1 MLIPL
6 DTLNDPRLVDYRSLK
21 TTNLTRWSGRLIAE
35 GRVVVGR
42 LLESGLK
49 VHSLLVRQSLV
60 AAIETPL
67 PEDLPV
73 LVLPD
78 LLAKELVGFD
88 FHQGVLASAD
98 RPKAPALESLFANAT
113 AHWTMAACS
122 RVTDPVNLATIIRL
136 CTAFGASAL
145 LLETGCADPFSR
157 RTVRVSMG
165 NVFRLSIV
173 EQPDLKNELMRLKTK
188 YDYSLFATV
197 LDENAEPLGEV
208 QPPPRSIVVFGNEHD
223 GLSQDWTRACDR
235 KITIPMRG
243 GTDSLNVAVAAGIF
257 LYHFDAAQEPR
268 TQYKTGG
275 RSSC

>member
-6 DTLNDPRLVDYRSLK
+6 HTLDDPRLADYRSLK

-35 GRVVVGR
+35 GRVVVDR

-49 VHSLLVRQSLV
+49 VHSLLVMESLV
-60 AAIETPL
+60 SALEMPL
-67 PEDLPV
+67 AEDLPV

-78 LLAKELVGFD
+78 DLAKDLVGFD

-98 RPKAPALESLFANAT
+98 RPKAPSLESLFAKAPPRF
-113 AHWTMAACS
+113 TMAACS

-136 CTAFGASAL
+136 STAFGASAL

-165 NVFRLSIV
+165 NVFRLPIV
-173 EQPDLKNELMRLKTK
+173 EQPDLKSELLRMQKT
-188 YDYSLFATV
+188 YEYSLFATV

-208 QPPPRSIVVFGNEHD
+208 QPPPRSLVVFGNEHD
-223 GLSQDWTRACDR
+223 GLSEDWIEVCDR

-257 LYHFDAAQEPR
+257 LYHFDPVREPR
-268 TQYKTGG
+268 TK
-275 RSSC
+275 

>member
-1 MLIPL
+1 MLIQL
-6 DTLNDPRLVDYRSLK
+6 DTLDDPRLADYRSLK

-42 LLESGLK
+42 LLESGLP
-49 VHSLLVRQSLV
+49 VHSLLVMQSLV
-60 AAIETPL
+60 STLERPV
-67 PEDLPV
+67 PENLPV

-78 LLAKELVGFD
+78 DLAKKLVGFD

-98 RPKAPALESLFANAT
+98 RPKAPPLESLFAQAPS
-113 AHWTMAACS
+113 HWTMAACS

-157 RTVRVSMG
+157 RAVRVSMG
-165 NVFRLSIV
+165 NVFRLPIV
-173 EQPDLKNELMRLKTK
+173 EQPDLQSELTWLKTK
-188 YDYSLFATV
+188 YKYSLFATV
-197 LDENAEPLGEV
+197 LDANAEPLGEV
-208 QPPPRSIVVFGNEHD
+208 RPSPRSLVVFGNEHD
-223 GLSQDWTRACDR
+223 GLSRDWIDLCDR

-257 LYHFDAAQEPR
+257 LYHFDP
-268 TQYKTGG
+268 KW
-275 RSSC
+275 

>member
-6 DTLNDPRLVDYRSLK
+6 DALDDPRLADYRSLK

-49 VHSLLVRQSLV
+49 VHSLLVMQSLV
-60 AAIETPL
+60 STLEMPIAD
-67 PEDLPV
+67 DLPV
-73 LVLPD
+73 FVLPD
-78 LLAKELVGFD
+78 DLAKQLVGFD

-98 RPKAPALESLFANAT
+98 RPKALALESLFAQLPPR
-113 AHWTMAACS
+113 WTMAACS

-136 CTAFGASAL
+136 CTAFGVSAL

-157 RTVRVSMG
+157 RAVRVSMG
-165 NVFRLSIV
+165 NVFRLPIV
-173 EQPDLKNELMRLKTK
+173 EQSDLQSELKRLTTK

-197 LDENAEPLGEV
+197 LDEHAEPLGEV
-208 QPPPRSIVVFGNEHD
+208 RPSPRSLVVFGNEHD
-223 GLSQDWTRACDR
+223 GLSPDWIDFCDR

-257 LYHFDAAQEPR
+257 LYHFDPNREPR
-268 TQYKTGG
+268 TQ
-275 RSSC
+275 SADLEA